1 MSAIV
6 LKAEY
11 DVWSIEMEVAESSSA
26 LTEAPYGPG
35 DCDSIM

>member
-11 DVWSIEMEVAESSSA
+11 DVSVEMEVAESSSA

-35 DCDSIM
+35 DSDSIL